1 MFVHYVRWRTDAPA
15 AHLIESLTQ
24 NYPAARKNGATMATQ
39 SDLSPQPNK
48 SKANSKHR
56 IAKNAQP
63 EVVATTVTQVIQQD
77 FEPLT
82 NEQRRELIAVTAYY
96 LAEGRNFQP
105 GHEDED
111 WLTAEVQIGSLGAL
125 VS

>member
-1 MFVHYVRWRTDAPA
+1 
-15 AHLIESLTQ
+15 
-24 NYPAARKNGATMATQ
+24 MATQ

-48 SKANSKHR
+48 SKANSEHR
-56 IAKNAQP
+56 IAKNVPP
-63 EVVATTVTQVIQQD
+63 EIVATTVTQVIQRD
-77 FEPLT
+77 VEPLT
-82 NEQRRELIAVTAYY
+82 DEQRRELIAVTAYY

>member
-1 MFVHYVRWRTDAPA
+1 
-15 AHLIESLTQ
+15 
-24 NYPAARKNGATMATQ
+24 MATQ

-48 SKANSKHR
+48 SKANSAHR
-56 IAKNAQP
+56 ISKNAQP
-63 EVVATTVTQVIQQD
+63 EIVATTAAQVIQQD
-77 FEPLT
+77 VKPLT

-105 GHEDED
+105 GHEEED
-111 WLTAEVQIGSLGAL
+111 WLTAELHIGSLGAL